1 MSAASISVRR
11 AFAFLGM
18 LVLTF
23 AAVVV
28 APAGRAH
35 AAANV
40 AVQVGYAD
48 NLRANPANFPT
59 PWEGAPNVTYGGC
72 DVPGGCTFDAGAV
85 RVINN
90 TGVDVHVDYIHV
102 SFGTCVYD
110 IWRHDVPL
118 GPNGQYIVTQ
128 TINSFSAGCTS
139 DGSFDTSDIGPNG
152 ANWAGNCNQS
162 GVVPLVTVSIDGVVG
177 NFPDTGKILNTGG
190 VDGASCGM
198 GNESQQWA
206 PVGSV
211 SCPGSILTLAPPQQ
225 HQAVGSQAS
234 VTANYVNSCGDPL
247 QGAPIAFKVAG
258 GPNAGVSGTVPTDAA
273 GNATFTYTGTS
284 SGTDTVGSSTTNP
297 AGTITSNNVSVI
309 WDVLLTGEAYGLK
322 SSGLVGISPTP
333 HAGPVATTGASSS
346 APPCVVTISGLISA
360 GTLCANVSTAVN
372 PDSSTANASV
382 QHVGIGILGLPAIDI
397 GAVTSTSHMV
407 CAGGAGGASIAYIKV
422 GGIAVPVSVT
432 PGPNTTVNV
441 LGVKLILNEQIA
453 GGSGGDHVLTV
464 NAVHVI
470 VPGLLDTIVASST
483 SDIHGCV

>member
-1 MSAASISVRR
+1 
-11 AFAFLGM
+11 M
-18 LVLTF
+18 LVLTC
-23 AAVVV
+23 AAVVI

-40 AVQVGYAD
+40 AVRVGYAD

-59 PWEGAPNVTYGGC
+59 PWEGAPDVTYGGC
-72 DVPGGCTFDAGAV
+72 SGGCTFDAGAV
-85 RVINN
+85 RLINN
-90 TGVDVHVDYIHV
+90 TGLNVHVDYVKV

-128 TINSFSAGCTS
+128 TINSFSSGCTS

-152 ANWAGNCNQS
+152 ASWAGNCHQS
-162 GVVPLVTVSIDGVVG
+162 GVTPLVTVSIDGVVS

-211 SCPGSILTLAPPQQ
+211 SCPGSVLSLAPKQQ
-225 HQAVGSQAS
+225 NLAVGSQAS

-247 QGAPIAFKVAG
+247 QGAPIGFKITG
-258 GPNAGVSGTVPTDAA
+258 GPNDGLTGTGTTDAA
-273 GNATFTYTGTS
+273 GNATFSYTGHTT
-284 SGTDTVGSSTTNP
+284 GTDTIVASTTNP
-297 AGTITSNNVSVI
+297 AGTVSSNTVNVT
-309 WDVLLTGEAYGLK
+309 WDTLLTGHAYGLA
-322 SSGLVGISPTP
+322 SSGLVGITPTP
-333 HAGPVATTGASSS
+333 EAGPVATTVASDS
-346 APPCVVTISGLISA
+346 APPCVITITGLISA

-382 QHVGIGILGLPAIDI
+382 QHVGIGLLGIPAIQI
-397 GAVTSTSHMV
+397 GAVTSTSHAA
-407 CAGGAGGASIAYIKV
+407 CTGTSGGASVASITV
-422 GGIAVPVSVT
+422 GGVAVPVSVT

-441 LGVKLILNEQIA
+441 LGIKLILNEQIPTDTA
-453 GGSGGDHVLTV
+453 TDHTLTV

-470 VPGLLDTIVASST
+470 VPGLLDTVVASST
-483 SDIHGCV
+483 SDIHGCA

>member
-11 AFAFLGM
+11 ALAFLGM

-48 NLRANPANFPT
+48 NARANPANFPT
-59 PWEGAPNVTYGGC
+59 PWEGAPDVIFGGC
-72 DVPGGCTFDAGAV
+72 SVAGGCTFDAGAV
-85 RVINN
+85 RLINN
-90 TGVDVHVDYIHV
+90 TGVNVNVDYVKV

-118 GPNGQYIVTQ
+118 APNGQYIVTQ

-139 DGSFDTSDIGPNG
+139 DGTFDTSDIGPNG
-152 ANWAGNCNQS
+152 ASWAGNCTQS
-162 GVVPLVTVSIDGVVG
+162 GVVPLVTVSIDGVVSD
-177 NFPDTGKILNTGG
+177 FPDSGKILNTGG
-190 VDGASCGM
+190 VDGADCGM

-211 SCPGSILTLAPPQQ
+211 SCPGSVLTLAPPQQ
-225 HQAVGSQAS
+225 EHGVGSQAS
-234 VTANYVNSCGDPL
+234 VTAHYANSCGDPL
-247 QGAPIAFKVAG
+247 QGAAIAFKVSS
-258 GPNAGVSGTVPTDAA
+258 GPNSGVGATVSTNAA
-273 GNATFTYTGTS
+273 GDATFTYTGTA
-284 SGTDTVGSSTTNP
+284 SGTDTVGSSTSNP
-297 AGTITSNNVSVI
+297 AGTITSNTVTVV
-309 WDVLLTGEAYGLK
+309 WDVLLTGHAYGLE
-322 SSGLVGISPTP
+322 SSGLVAIPP
-333 HAGPVATTGASSS
+333 RPEAGPVATTVAGSSS
-346 APPCVVTISGLISA
+346 PPCVLTISGLISA
-360 GTLCANVSTAVN
+360 ATLCANVSTAVN

-382 QHVGIGILGLPAIDI
+382 QHVGIGVLGLPAIDI
-397 GAVTSTSHMV
+397 GAVTSASHTV
-407 CAGGAGGASIAYIKV
+407 CAGGTGSASIASIKV
-422 GGIAVPVSVT
+422 GGVAVPVSLT
-432 PGPNTTVNV
+432 PGPNTTVDV

-453 GGSGGDHVLTV
+453 TGSGGDHALTV